1 MKKRLIYSIFFI
13 IIFLFSINVHA
24 AIIGDV
30 NGDGKI
36 SVGDYVLIR
45 KHILSNP
52 KLTGD
57 KLKRADV
64 NADGKIS
71 SLDYVLIRN
80 KILNKDLILQTKL
93 DLENINNAVGIVYST
108 WFNPVIDSSVKP
120 PLVVDVNPLNAGYI
134 YYWGKPAKGFYR
146 SDNKEVIRYHMDLL
160 NEAGVDFII
169 IDNTNAR
176 EDWVKQYSWF
186 GKPSSTTSYWEEMVS
201 KSEKALLDTIYE
213 MNSEGLETPKVVM
226 WSTSSETVINR
237 IYNEFYTNNK
247 YKNIWLY
254 YEGKPLYLTT
264 QAPPKNNNFTMRK
277 MWGLEPSRADSV
289 WSFLEK
295 NNSPSSNNEQ
305 ISVSVAIQETYM
317 SESTALC
324 RNKGKTF
331 HDQWV
336 NAFKAHPK
344 VVTITWWNEW
354 TAIALN
360 VNGKVQLTDN
370 YNTECSRDIEP
381 MEGGHGDKY
390 YQLMKLYIEN
400 YKSNQSIKSYEWY
413 KNKVFGN

>member
-13 IIFLFSINVHA
+13 IIFLFSINVQA
-24 AIIGDV
+24 LSLGDI

-36 SVGDYVLIR
+36 STADYILLR
-45 KHILSNP
+45 KHILSSP
-52 KLTGD
+52 ELSGD
-57 KLKRADV
+57 KLTRADV
-64 NADGKIS
+64 NSDGKIS
-71 SLDYVLIRN
+71 SLDYMMIRKRIVN
-80 KILNKDLILQTKL
+80 GVSILDKKIE
-93 DLENINNAVGIVYST
+93 LEKINNAVGIIYST

-120 PLVVDVNPLNAGYI
+120 LVVDVNPINAGYI

-160 NEAGVDFII
+160 TKAGIDFII

-176 EDWVKQYSWF
+176 EEWVNTYTWF
-186 GKPSSTTSYWEEMVS
+186 GKPSSNTSYWEEMIS
-201 KSEKALLDTIYE
+201 KSEKALLDTIYD
-213 MNSEGLETPKVVM
+213 MNKEGIETPKVVM
-226 WSTSSETVINR
+226 WSTSDEKVINR

-254 YEGKPLYLTT
+254 YEGKPLYLTAKT
-264 QAPPKNNNFTMRK
+264 PPKNNNFTMRK
-277 MWGLEPSRADSV
+277 MWGLESSRSDDS
-289 WSFLEK
+289 WSFLER
-295 NNSPSSNNEQ
+295 NNVPSGNNEQ
-305 ISVSVAIQETYM
+305 IGVSVAVQKTYM
-317 SESTALC
+317 SEPTAMC

-344 VVTITWWNEW
+344 VVTISWWNEW

-360 VNGKVQLTDN
+360 VDGKVELTDN
-370 YNTECSRDIEP
+370 YNVECSRDIEP

-413 KNKVFGN
+413 RKKVFGS